1 MMKTN
6 NNSQPAGAGLYDEAL
21 VNKIKNWLK
30 DKSIEVLKPD
40 ETNRL
45 FKMKADQR
53 ADKPITLPLIAL
65 SRKPRVPV
73 LNTGKRPM
81 SYDGFRVFAYN
92 EDGSLSE
99 INYKRM
105 LKLNAVPIQIDYQL
119 DIYTANFSEADEY
132 ARNFIFNFIN
142 YPNVKIEIPYNNCKL
157 IHESTVSID
166 EGFEDTSDIPQRLV
180 PGEFTRFTL
189 NLSIDNAYL
198 FSAPVKDNVSISRI
212 ELQVKNNDT
221 EVLEQYDILPKEEI

>member
-1 MMKTN
+1 MKTN

-30 DKSIEVLKPD
+30 DKSVEVLKPD

-65 SRKPRVPV
+65 SRKTRVPI
-73 LNTGKRPM
+73 LNTRKRPM
-81 SYDGFRVFAYN
+81 SYDGFKIFAYD
-92 EDGSLSE
+92 EDGTLSKFNE
-99 INYKRM
+99 ERM
-105 LKLNAVPIQIDYQL
+105 QKLNAIPIQIDYQL

-132 ARNFIFNFIN
+132 ARNFIFNFVN

-157 IHESTVSID
+157 IHESTVYID
-166 EGFEDTSDIPQRLV
+166 EELEDTSDIPQRLV

-198 FSAPVKDNVSISRI
+198 FSAPVKDNVSISKV
-212 ELQVKNNDT
+212 ELQVKNDDT
-221 EVLEQYDILPKEEI
+221 EILEQYDILPKE